1 MGAQFEINLSVT
13 VIFGG
18 EFGPGQILISARS
31 DILVRVQ
38 HECVLN
44 SILFWSYTLLVT
56 DGHVFG
62 YNMYEEVKKV
72 IQLPALAARSH
83 RGMQSR

>member
-44 SILFWSYTLLVT
+44 SILF
-56 DGHVFG
+56 
-62 YNMYEEVKKV
+62 
-72 IQLPALAARSH
+72 
-83 RGMQSR
+83 